1 MPKTALVKR
10 KPRRAAAFAELKAA
24 SLKLAIVPA
33 ACEET
38 EIRGVKLRTVST
50 LTMAFALLCLGAF
63 MAGRPSVSAAGPMS
77 TIPELKERAM
87 FQGLRTATYQV
98 KDLARAKEW
107 YSTVLGVKPY
117 FDQPFYVGFNI
128 GGYELGL
135 VPDSEAGEERA
146 PAGIAYW
153 GVKDA
158 RGAYQHLLDFG
169 AKKQEP
175 IQDVGEGILIGAV
188 HDPFGNVLG
197 IIQSPNFK
205 ATED

>member
-1 MPKTALVKR
+1 MPRTESAKR
-10 KPRRAAAFAELKAA
+10 KASRSATIAQAGPELPR
-24 SLKLAIVPA
+24 LAIVPV
-33 ACEET
+33 T
-38 EIRGVKLRTVST
+38 GSKGRVRGVKLKTVSV

-63 MAGRPSVSAAGPMS
+63 MAGRPMVSAAGPMM

-87 FQGLRTATYQV
+87 LQGLRTATYQV

-107 YSTVLGVKPY
+107 YGTVLGIKPY
-117 FDQPFYVGFNI
+117 FDQPFYVGFNV

-135 VPDSEAGEERA
+135 VPESDAGENRA

-158 RGAYQHLLDFG
+158 RDAYQHLLDFG
-169 AKKQEP
+169 AKTQEP
-175 IQDVGEGILIGAV
+175 LQEVGGGILIGAV

-197 IIQSPNFK
+197 IIENPSFK
-205 ATED
+205 ASGD

>member
-1 MPKTALVKR
+1 MPKTAARR
-10 KPRRAAAFAELKAA
+10 KPRRAPA
-24 SLKLAIVPA
+24 SPRLEAVSPKLAIVPA
-33 ACEET
+33 VEGRRA
-38 EIRGVKLRTVST
+38 RGVKLKTVSA

-63 MAGRPSVSAAGPMS
+63 MAGRPSVSAAGPMA

-98 KDLARAKEW
+98 RDLARAKEW

-117 FDQPFYVGFNI
+117 FDQAFYVGFDI

-135 VPDSEAGEERA
+135 VPTSEAKEERA

-158 RGAYQHLLDFG
+158 RSAYQHLLDFG
-169 AKKQEP
+169 AKTQEP
-175 IQDVGEGILIGAV
+175 VQDVGEGILIGAV

-197 IIQSPNFK
+197 IIENPSFK
-205 ATED
+205 ARGD

>member
-1 MPKTALVKR
+1 MPKTASAK
-10 KPRRAAAFAELKAA
+10 KEPRRTAPPSQLKAA
-24 SLKLAIVPA
+24 PPKFAIVPA
-33 ACEET
+33 AGEEKRA
-38 EIRGVKLRTVST
+38 RGVKLKTVST
-50 LTMAFALLCLGAF
+50 LTMGFALLCLGAF
-63 MAGRPSVSAAGPMS
+63 MAGRPSASAAGPMT
-77 TIPELKERAM
+77 TIPKLKERAM

-135 VPDSEAGEERA
+135 VPASEAGEARA

-153 GVKDA
+153 GVRDA
-158 RGAYQHLLDFG
+158 RSAYQHLLGFG
-169 AKKQEP
+169 AKTQEP
-175 IQDVGEGILIGAV
+175 VQDVGEGILIGAV

-197 IIQSPNFK
+197 IIQNPNFK
-205 ATED
+205 ATGD

>member
-10 KPRRAAAFAELKAA
+10 KPRRAGPLAQLKAA
-24 SLKLAIVPA
+24 SPKLAIVAA
-33 ACEET
+33 ACEEKRV
-38 EIRGVKLRTVST
+38 RGVKLKTVST
-50 LTMAFALLCLGAF
+50 WTMAFALVCFGAF
-63 MAGRPSVSAAGPMS
+63 MAGRPSVSAARPTA

-135 VPDSEAGEERA
+135 VPDSEAGEDRA

-158 RGAYQHLLDFG
+158 RRAYQHLLDFG
-169 AKKQEP
+169 AKAQEAT
-175 IQDVGEGILIGAV
+175 QDVGEGILIGAV

-197 IIQSPNFK
+197 IIQNPNFK
-205 ATED
+205 PAAN

>member
-1 MPKTALVKR
+1 MPRIGSAKR
-10 KPRRAAAFAELKAA
+10 KPRRVVAAAQA
-24 SLKLAIVPA
+24 SHAQPKLAIVPEPKA
-33 ACEET
+33 KLPA
-38 EIRGVKLRTVST
+38 RGMKLRTVST
-50 LTMAFALLCLGAF
+50 LTMLFALLCLGAF
-63 MAGRPSVSAAGPMS
+63 MAGRPSASAAGQTM

-87 FQGLRTATYQV
+87 FHGLRTATYQV

-117 FDQPFYVGFNI
+117 FDQPFYVGFNV

-135 VPDSEAGEERA
+135 VPTEDAGEKRA

-158 RGAYQHLLDFG
+158 REAYQHLLDFG
-169 AKKQEP
+169 AKPQEP

-197 IIQSPNFK
+197 IIQNPNFK
-205 ATED
+205 ASGD

>member
-1 MPKTALVKR
+1 MPKIAPAKQ
-10 KPRRAAAFAELKAA
+10 KPRRASASAQLKAVA
-24 SLKLAIVPA
+24 PKLAIVPA
-33 ACEET
+33 AGEEK
-38 EIRGVKLRTVST
+38 RLAASKLKMVST

-63 MAGRPSVSAAGPMS
+63 MAGRPSVSAAGPMTS
-77 TIPELKERAM
+77 IPELKERAM

-107 YSTVLGVKPY
+107 YTTVLGAKPY

-158 RGAYQHLLDFG
+158 RSALSTSARFRSKGARTDTG
-169 AKKQEP
+169 CW
-175 IQDVGEGILIGAV
+175 
-188 HDPFGNVLG
+188 
-197 IIQSPNFK
+197 
-205 ATED
+205 

>member
-1 MPKTALVKR
+1 
-10 KPRRAAAFAELKAA
+10 
-24 SLKLAIVPA
+24 
-33 ACEET
+33 
-38 EIRGVKLRTVST
+38 
-50 LTMAFALLCLGAF
+50 
-63 MAGRPSVSAAGPMS
+63 
-77 TIPELKERAM
+77 M

-98 KDLARAKEW
+98 KDLTRAKEW

-135 VPDSEAGEERA
+135 VPDSEADAERA
-146 PAGIAYW
+146 SAGIAYW

-158 RGAYQHLLDFG
+158 RSAYQHLLDFG
-169 AKKQEP
+169 AKTQEP

-197 IIQSPNFK
+197 IIQNPNFK
-205 ATED
+205 AAEN